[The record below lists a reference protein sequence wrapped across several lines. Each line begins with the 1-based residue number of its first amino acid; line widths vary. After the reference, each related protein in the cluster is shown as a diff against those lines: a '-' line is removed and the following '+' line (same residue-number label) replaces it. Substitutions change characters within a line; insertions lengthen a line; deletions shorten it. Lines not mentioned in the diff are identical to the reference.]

1 MRMRVALLSLGFLLV
16 ARRSEGAPARPL
28 ETKLAYSRAPGAEVC
43 PDEAWLHDAIGAR
56 LGYAPFTDGAA
67 RTVVVKIT
75 RVGKGLQ
82 ATIELLDSSGR
93 SQGSRTVDSQSS
105 DCTELASSIALDVSM
120 AIDPVHATRAPES
133 PPQPKPDPP
142 PAPPLLSPPVLLPPP
157 APEERPAPPPPASR
171 EPIKM
176 LVAAGPVVAIGTAPG
191 VSLGAAVRIG
201 VRWKGFSAA
210 VEGRADLP
218 ASASAW
224 SGARVQSSL
233 LAASLLPC
241 LHVSVA
247 YGCAVGTLGRLSAT
261 ATDIARS
268 NREETLFAAAGVRGG
283 VEWWFAANLG
293 LQAHADVLAPL
304 TPTTLLIGGR
314 DAWTTS
320 PVALGGG
327 ISLAA
332 HFP

>member
-1 MRMRVALLSLGFLLV
+1 MHIRLALPLLGLLLV

-28 ETKLAYSRAPGAEVC
+28 ETKLAYSRAPGAEGC

-75 RVGKGLQ
+75 RAGKGLQ

-93 SQGSRTVDSQSS
+93 SQGSRTVDSQSR

-133 PPQPKPDPP
+133 APQPKPAPP
-142 PAPPLLSPPVLLPPP
+142 PPPLSPPVLLSPP
-157 APEERPAPPPPASR
+157 APEAPPPPATPR

-176 LVAAGPVVAIGTAPG
+176 LIAAGPVVAIGTAPG
-191 VSLGAAVRIG
+191 VSLGAALQIG
-201 VRWKGFSAA
+201 VRWKGISAA

-218 ASASAW
+218 ASASARN
-224 SGARVQSSL
+224 GARVQSSL
-233 LAASLLPC
+233 IAVSLLPC
-241 LHVSVA
+241 FHVGVVH
-247 YGCAVGTLGRLSAT
+247 GCAVGTLGSLSAT

-268 NREETLFAAAGVRGG
+268 NREQTLFAAAGVRGG

-293 LQAHADVLAPL
+293 VQAHADVLAPI
-304 TPTTLLIGGR
+304 TRTTLQIDGR

-320 PVALGGG
+320 PVALVGG
-327 ISLAA
+327 IALAG

>member
-1 MRMRVALLSLGFLLV
+1 MRMSVALLSLGFLLV

-28 ETKLAYSRAPGAEVC
+28 ETKLAYSRAPGAEGC

-67 RTVVVKIT
+67 RTVVVKIA

-133 PPQPKPDPP
+133 TPQPKPDPP
-142 PAPPLLSPPVLLPPP
+142 PLRSPPVLLSPP
-157 APEERPAPPPPASR
+157 APEERPPPPPPASR

-327 ISLAA
+327 IALAA

>member
-16 ARRSEGAPARPL
+16 TRRSEGAPARPL
-28 ETKLAYSRAPGAEVC
+28 ETKLAYSRAAGAEGC
-43 PDEAWLHDAIGAR
+43 PDEAWLHDEIGAR
-56 LGYAPFTDGAA
+56 LGYAPFTYGAT
-67 RTVVVKIT
+67 RTVVVKIA
-75 RVGKGLQ
+75 RAGKGLR

-120 AIDPVHATRAPES
+120 AIDPVHAMRAPQS
-133 PPQPKPDPP
+133 TPQPNPD
-142 PAPPLLSPPVLLPPP
+142 APPRLSPPVLLSPAAPGESPPP
-157 APEERPAPPPPASR
+157 ATSR

-176 LVAAGPVVAIGTAPG
+176 LIAAGPVVAIGTAPG
-191 VSLGAAVRIG
+191 VSLGAALQIG

-218 ASASAW
+218 ASASAAN
-224 SGARVQSSL
+224 GARVQSWL
-233 LAASLLPC
+233 IAVSLLPC
-241 LHVSVA
+241 FHVRVA
-247 YGCAVGTLGRLSAT
+247 HGCAVGMLGSLSAT
-261 ATDIARS
+261 ATDIARP
-268 NREETLFAAAGVRGG
+268 NREQTLFAAAGVRGG

-293 LQAHADVLAPL
+293 VQAHADVLAPI
-304 TPTTLLIGGR
+304 TRTTLRIDGR

-327 ISLAA
+327 IALAG

>member
-1 MRMRVALLSLGFLLV
+1 MRIRLALLSLGFLLV
-16 ARRSEGAPARPL
+16 ARRSEGAPSRPL

-67 RTVVVKIT
+67 RTVVVKIA
-75 RVGKGLQ
+75 RAGKGLQ

-133 PPQPKPDPP
+133 APQPKPDPP
-142 PAPPLLSPPVLLPPP
+142 PRLSPPVLLSPP
-157 APEERPAPPPPASR
+157 APKEPPPPATSR

-176 LVAAGPVVAIGTAPG
+176 LIAAGPVVAIGTAPG
-191 VSLGAAVRIG
+191 VSLGAALQIG

-218 ASASAW
+218 ASASAGN
-224 SGARVQSSL
+224 GARVQSSL
-233 LAASLLPC
+233 IAVSLLPC
-241 LHVSVA
+241 FHMGVVH
-247 YGCAVGTLGRLSAT
+247 GCAVGTLGSLSAT

-268 NREETLFAAAGVRGG
+268 NREQTLFAAAGVRGG

-293 LQAHADVLAPL
+293 VQAHADVLAPI
-304 TPTTLLIGGR
+304 TRTTLQIDGR